1 LNKGKHH
8 TLIWTLEKK
17 ILVIDLA
24 IVVAYATIGLF
35 FFRKNYV

>member
-1 LNKGKHH
+1 MDFR
-8 TLIWTLEKK
+8 KK

-24 IVVAYATIGLF
+24 IVAAYAPIGLF